1 MAGIWKNDDGFAKV
15 VKGIDP
21 LNKLIDEID
30 WDQVRSI
37 KLEKDVEGEIST
49 EINMS
54 DLWWSEHQDYLED
67 DEEERAQAL
76 FFFSRKNYTW
86 YNGGVC
92 AIACQHAPP
101 FSQKLHLL

>member
-67 DEEERAQAL
+67 DEEERA
-76 FFFSRKNYTW
+76 
-86 YNGGVC
+86 
-92 AIACQHAPP
+92 
-101 FSQKLHLL
+101 